1 MRLSFYLMIHSD
13 FHFQQ
18 YWSEKKQVGNM
29 LTTKRGGKHSS
40 PVHTVKENQYHTP
53 RLMVFLFGPF
63 EPPSKRKN
71 DTNDI
76 SFKSP
81 DIGLLEF

>member
-1 MRLSFYLMIHSD
+1 MKMVIH
-13 FHFQQ
+13 
-18 YWSEKKQVGNM
+18 
-29 LTTKRGGKHSS
+29 TI
-40 PVHTVKENQYHTP
+40 KENQYHTP
-53 RLMVFLFGPF
+53 RLMIFSFGPF

-81 DIGLLEF
+81 DIGLLEFKKKQGVASSRGHHCPIT